1 MLHKETIPPFLGK
14 TLDDL
19 MKIRELSN
27 FLLVGGT
34 ALSLLLGHR
43 RSIDIDLFEPN
54 YNTGAELVPILRKYY
69 PGIRI
74 SDIGFGISMYIPIP
88 DSDKKLKV
96 DICSNET
103 FIRPYLLS
111 DGIRIA
117 HIEDIAAMKLEAIT
131 TRFEKKDY
139 WDIAEIL
146 ERYSLKDI
154 TEFYMERYPY
164 NDLADVMGRLTQ
176 YDKCNEQPDPDCLN
190 GKTWEN
196 VKNKLSYAFDNY
208 ISQELDDNIS
218 QG

>member
-139 WDIAEIL
+139 
-146 ERYSLKDI
+146 
-154 TEFYMERYPY
+154 
-164 NDLADVMGRLTQ
+164 
-176 YDKCNEQPDPDCLN
+176 
-190 GKTWEN
+190 
-196 VKNKLSYAFDNY
+196 
-208 ISQELDDNIS
+208 
-218 QG
+218 